1 MSISKTNQKL
11 VQTIINKLEKRIK
24 NSRSLITFKT
34 HIESIKGSLTELKKF
49 NEKCNK
55 LNDNINTLSKLN
67 KLDVEKRKRLRE
79 LKSLSPPTFNYKKEI
94 ERSTHTF
101 NLPVFKNH
109 KSKINKV
116 VDLIH
121 KYKLINKNFVV
132 SQKMRTDV
140 KAIYRGKEVLQ
151 FGLKGKFN
159 RQEVQRLG
167 NKISEMMKDVS
178 GEIAVSLKYDYG
190 WRSGYFTNLGEA
202 VKLYNPADSD
212 IDYVQNDYNEIFI
225 YMLEDPSPNGGKS
238 NNNDCLYDCLKQ
250 VLNNI

>member
-67 KLDVEKRKRLRE
+67 KLDVEKRKRE
-79 LKSLSPPTFNYKKEI
+79 LKNLSPPTFNYKKEI

-140 KAIYRGKEVLQ
+140 KALYRGKEVLQ
-151 FGLKGKFN
+151 FGLKGYLF
-159 RQEVQRLG
+159 
-167 NKISEMMKDVS
+167 
-178 GEIAVSLKYDYG
+178 
-190 WRSGYFTNLGEA
+190 YFLF
-202 VKLYNPADSD
+202 S
-212 IDYVQNDYNEIFI
+212 
-225 YMLEDPSPNGGKS
+225 S
-238 NNNDCLYDCLKQ
+238 NYH
-250 VLNNI
+250 LNNC